1 MKKNLLRRSLFLTS
15 LILLVALLSPNSAA
29 QTQQDYN
36 IVEIVVEGNKIATA
50 SLITG
55 VAALEP
61 GMSLTPSLVSDIIRR
76 LYGLGIFSDVSI
88 EAEQVMGGLMVF
100 IVVDELPRLSG
111 IEFSGNKIIKSSK
124 LQESLGL
131 GIGGYVSPY
140 LTHRGSQKIT
150 EMYADKGYFQAE
162 IKSSL
167 QYSTDSAE
175 AILKYEIKEKS
186 KVKVTEVIISG
197 CQRVEPKRL
206 VNKMRNRKRGF
217 LKSSDFAQEKY
228 AEDKEK
234 VIAELHKR
242 GFTDAYLISDSIS
255 IDTTS
260 NLMTIYIDLYE
271 GPLYYFGKLE
281 ITGTEKLPTGYLYS
295 KMKFE
300 ESDIFD
306 AEKYQESIV
315 ELYTAYQDIGHLHIQ
330 VIDEKKTRND
340 SIIDVSYE
348 ISEGLPSL
356 INLVKIIGNT
366 KTKDKVIRREISSLP
381 DQVFNRTK
389 LIRSVRD
396 VMALNYFANAIPDLV
411 DLPNGDVDVVFDI
424 KEKQTG
430 EIMAGAGYNSQDRL
444 VGNVG
449 MAIPNFR
456 GIGQRLSFNIEF
468 GSRRNSFS
476 LSFTE
481 PWLFDRPTLLGTDIF
496 ALNRRWFS
504 DYTEGRRGSSLKLG
518 RRLRWPDNYFRVF
531 ATYRLE
537 ETRFNDFDQNFVKN
551 NSFKSVNIFNYLS
564 DPADSL
570 SNVVDTIIN
579 VGDPYPGSILQY
591 NEAWNASSR
600 FSFTIRRDSRNLP
613 EFATAGADISYTF
626 SQNGGFLGG
635 FWEFQKHTISI
646 AKFFPLIGKLALAA
660 RIQYN
665 VITSP
670 QGDDRILISE
680 RFTPGGTAFDGVV
693 RGYSDGSLTPDSIV
707 FSSDTTFLFN
717 GKPGDSGLV
726 AYDTTVAGGFETRVR
741 GKYMLITNLEL
752 QFPLVERQ
760 IYALAFFDAGNSW
773 LHKSDI
779 KLPKTLYK
787 SYGFGFRIAVPGI
800 GTIGFD
806 FGYPLDNLDGQEKKW
821 RPHFQLGTTF
831 R

>member
-1 MKKNLLRRSLFLTS
+1 MKKYLFKLSPFLIS
-15 LILLVALLSPNSAA
+15 LILLVALLASTPAA
-29 QTQQDYN
+29 QTTPGYN

-61 GMSLTPSLVSDIIRR
+61 GMSLAPNLISDIIRR
-76 LYGLGIFSDVSI
+76 LYRLGIFSDISI
-88 EAEQVMGGLMVF
+88 EAEQVTGGLKVF

-111 IEFSGNKIIKSSK
+111 IEFSGNKKINSSELK
-124 LQESLGL
+124 ESLGL

-140 LTHRGSQKIT
+140 LTHRGRQKIT

-167 QYSTDSAE
+167 QYSTDSSE
-175 AILKYEIKEKS
+175 AILKYEIDEKS

-281 ITGTEKLPTGYLYS
+281 IKGTEKLPNGYLYS
-295 KMKFE
+295 KMKFK
-300 ESDIFD
+300 ESDIFN

-481 PWLFDRPTLLGTDIF
+481 PWLFDRPTLLGSDIF

-504 DYTEGRRGSSLKLG
+504 DYTEGRRGGSLRLG

-537 ETRFNDFDQNFVKN
+537 ETRFNDFAQNFVER
-551 NSFKSVNIFNYLS
+551 NSYKTIDLYSYT
-564 DPADSL
+564 
-570 SNVVDTIIN
+570 DTLGNPTQETIVKI
-579 VGDPYPGSILQY
+579 GDAYPGSILQY
-591 NEAWNASSR
+591 NEVWNASSR

-613 EFATAGADISYTF
+613 EFATAGADLSYTF

-670 QGDDRILISE
+670 QGDNRILISE
-680 RFTPGGTAFDGVV
+680 RFTPGGTAYDGVV
-693 RGYSDGSLTPDSIV
+693 RGYSDGTLTPDSIV
-707 FSSDTTFLFN
+707 TNSDVTNYYTGEPPKDSAQFDSTF
-717 GKPGDSGLV
+717 
-726 AYDTTVAGGFETRVR
+726 VAGGFETRVR

-773 LHKSDI
+773 LHKDDI

>member
-1 MKKNLLRRSLFLTS
+1 MKKYLLRRSIFLTS
-15 LILLVALLSPNSAA
+15 LFLNFALLSSIPSA
-29 QTQQDYN
+29 QTQQNYN
-36 IVEIVVEGNKIATA
+36 IVEVVVEGNKIATT

-61 GMSLTPSLVSDIIRR
+61 GMSLAPNLVSDIIRR
-76 LYGLGIFSDVSI
+76 LYGLGIFSDISI
-88 EAEQVMGGLMVF
+88 EAEQVIGGLKVF

-111 IEFSGNKIIKSSK
+111 IEFSGNNKIKSSELK
-124 LQESLGL
+124 ESIGL

-140 LTHRGSQKIT
+140 LTHRGQQKIA
-150 EMYADKGYFQAE
+150 ELYADKGYFQAE
-162 IKSSL
+162 IKSSV
-167 QYSTDSAE
+167 QYSCDSAE
-175 AILKYEIKEKS
+175 AILKYEIDEKS
-186 KVKVTEVIISG
+186 KVKVKEVIISG
-197 CQRVEPKRL
+197 CQRAEPKRL

-260 NLMTIYIDLYE
+260 NLMTIYINLYE
-271 GPLYYFGKLE
+271 GPLYFFGSLE
-281 ITGTEKLPTGYLYS
+281 IKGNEKLPTGYLRD
-295 KMKFE
+295 KMKFQ
-300 ESDIFD
+300 ESDIFN

-315 ELYTAYQDIGHLHIQ
+315 EIYTAYQDIGHLHIQ

-340 SIIDVSYE
+340 SIIDISYE
-348 ISEGLPSL
+348 ISEGLPSH

-366 KTKDKVIRREISSLP
+366 KTKDKVIRREITSLP
-381 DQVFNRTK
+381 EQVFNRTR

-411 DLPNGDVDVVFDI
+411 DLPNGDVDVVFEVA
-424 KEKQTG
+424 EKQTG
-430 EIMAGAGYNSQDRL
+430 EIMAGAGYNSQDKL

-449 MAIPNFR
+449 MGIPNFR
-456 GIGQRLSFNIEF
+456 GMGQRLSFNIEF

-481 PWLFDRPTLLGTDIF
+481 PWLFDRPTLLGADIF

-504 DYTEGRRGSSLKLG
+504 DYTEGRRGSSLRLG

-537 ETRFNDFDQNFVKN
+537 ETRFNDFDQNFVAN
-551 NSFKSVNIFNYLS
+551 NSYKSISLYNYTDTLGN
-564 DPADSL
+564 PAQET
-570 SNVVDTIIN
+570 VVA
-579 VGDPYPGSILQY
+579 VGNAYPGSILQY
-591 NEAWNASSR
+591 NEAWNTSSR

-613 EFATAGADISYTF
+613 EFATAGADLSYTF
-626 SQNGGFLGG
+626 SQNGGLLGG
-635 FWEFQKHTISI
+635 FWEFQKHTLSI

-680 RFTPGGTAFDGVV
+680 RFTPGGTAFDGLV

-707 FSSDTTFLFN
+707 SSSDTTYSFN
-717 GKPGDSGLV
+717 GQPGDSGLIPF
-726 AYDTTVAGGFETRVR
+726 DTSVAGGFETRVR

-773 LHKSDI
+773 LHKDDI

>member
-1 MKKNLLRRSLFLTS
+1 MKKYLLKLSLFLTS
-15 LILLVALLSPNSAA
+15 LILLVALLAPVPAA
-29 QTQQDYN
+29 QTTPGYN
-36 IVEIVVEGNKIATA
+36 IVEVVVEGNKIATV

-61 GMSLTPSLVSDIIRR
+61 GMSLAPNLISDIIRR
-76 LYGLGIFSDVSI
+76 LYRLGIFSNISI
-88 EAEQVMGGLMVF
+88 EAEQVTGGLKVF

-111 IEFSGNKIIKSSK
+111 IEFSGNKKINSSELKKSI
-124 LQESLGL
+124 GL
-131 GIGGYVSPY
+131 GVGGYISPY
-140 LTHRGSQKIT
+140 LTHRGLQKIS

-167 QYSTDSAE
+167 QYSTDSSE
-175 AILKYEIKEKS
+175 AILKYEIDEKS

-242 GFTDAYLISDSIS
+242 GFSDAYLISDSIS

-260 NLMTIYIDLYE
+260 NLMTIHIEIYE

-281 ITGTEKLPTGYLYS
+281 IKGTEKLPSGYLYS
-295 KMKFE
+295 KMKFK

-330 VIDEKKTRND
+330 VTDEKKTRND
-340 SIIDVSYE
+340 SIIDITYE

-356 INLVKIIGNT
+356 INLVRIIGNT

-381 DQVFNRTK
+381 EQVFNRTR

-396 VMALNYFANAIPDLV
+396 IMALNYFANAIPDLV

-430 EIMAGAGYNSQDRL
+430 EIMAGAGYNSRDRL

-449 MAIPNFR
+449 MSIPNFR

-504 DYTEGRRGSSLKLG
+504 DYTEGRRGGSLRLG

-537 ETRFNDFDQNFVKN
+537 ETRFNDFDQSFVEN
-551 NSFKSVNIFNYLS
+551 NSYKSISLFSYTDTLGE
-564 DPADSL
+564 PASET
-570 SNVVDTIIN
+570 VVA
-579 VGDPYPGSILQY
+579 VGDPYPGTILQY

-613 EFATAGADISYTF
+613 EFATAGADLSYTF
-626 SQNGGFLGG
+626 SLNGGILGG
-635 FWEFQKHTISI
+635 FWEFQKHKISI

-680 RFTPGGTAFDGVV
+680 RFIPGGTAYDGVV

-707 FSSDTTFLFN
+707 SSSDTTYYYT
-717 GKPGDSGLV
+717 GRAADSDSLPL
-726 AYDTTVAGGFETRVR
+726 DSFFVAGGFKTRVR
-741 GKYMLITNLEL
+741 GRYMLITNLEL

-773 LHKSDI
+773 LHKGDI